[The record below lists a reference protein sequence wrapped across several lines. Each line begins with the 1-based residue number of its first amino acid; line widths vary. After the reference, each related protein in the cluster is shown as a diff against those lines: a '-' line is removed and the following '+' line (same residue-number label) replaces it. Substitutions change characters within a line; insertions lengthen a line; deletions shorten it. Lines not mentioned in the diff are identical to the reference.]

1 METVV
6 VTSFLLMSEDEVN
19 LVELYK
25 NEKSES
31 HPQQP
36 QLIQEQPQE
45 LTEEQMLRAPCGTFR
60 VTRPPK
66 IYFDRKFYDQNQIVD
81 IINEERNRI
90 SYLRQQQIAQKQIMR
105 AVIKQ
110 CSNLQQ
116 QLKQTNQKLQGVEK
130 QLKLTET
137 ENSSLKDTIVAL
149 DEIIEQK

>member
-1 METVV
+1 
-6 VTSFLLMSEDEVN
+6 MSEDEVN

-25 NEKSES
+25 NEKSEL
-31 HPQQP
+31 QQP
-36 QLIQEQPQE
+36 QLIQEQQE

-66 IYFDRKFYDQNQIVD
+66 IYFDKKFYDQNQIVD
-81 IINEERNRI
+81 LIIKERNHI
-90 SYLRQQQIAQKQIMR
+90 SYLRQQQIAQKQTMR

-110 CSNLQQ
+110 CNNLWQ

>member
-1 METVV
+1 MKTVV

-25 NEKSES
+25 NEKSE
-31 HPQQP
+31 PQQ
-36 QLIQEQPQE
+36 QSIQEQPQE

-90 SYLRQQQIAQKQIMR
+90 SYLRQQQIAPP
-105 AVIKQ
+105 
-110 CSNLQQ
+110 
-116 QLKQTNQKLQGVEK
+116 
-130 QLKLTET
+130 
-137 ENSSLKDTIVAL
+137 
-149 DEIIEQK
+149 

>member
-1 METVV
+1 
-6 VTSFLLMSEDEVN
+6 MSEDEVN

-31 HPQQP
+31 QQP

-45 LTEEQMLRAPCGTFR
+45 LTEEQVDVMPCGTFR

-66 IYFDRKFYDQNQIVD
+66 ICFDGKFYSQEHIVD
-81 IINEERNRI
+81 LLIKERNHI
-90 SYLRQQQIAQKQIMR
+90 SDLRQQQIAQKQTMK

-110 CSNLQQ
+110 CNNLWQ
-116 QLKQTNQKLQGVEK
+116 

-137 ENSSLKDTIVAL
+137 ENSSLKDTIVTL